1 MEKQEKK
8 TVWQKI
14 VSFFPILPALAVIA
28 IVVGALSGYKPNTYS
43 VRAQAQQNNAA
54 AQASVGAAANV
65 ADGTYTGSAQGFK
78 STITATVTVKDHKI
92 TAIDIKGNDTPGF
105 FDRAKSGMVPKIIQ
119 AQSADVDV
127 VSGATYSSNGIKNA
141 VKKALGQQAGATA
154 TAQRG
159 YSAAKK
165 TTTVQAPPAGSTYK
179 DGTYTGTAQ
188 GFNGPVTVA
197 VTIKDNK
204 ITAVDVKSNSDTP
217 QFFNNAKNKVIPEI
231 VKNNSTKV
239 DGYTGAT
246 YSSNGIKNATAN
258 ALNKAV
264 VKGNDSVK
272 KASLGGQQ
280 TSASTTTAAPAS
292 AATSSA
298 ALKDGTYTVT
308 TQVKPLSSRPQFQA
322 YDITLKVTIK
332 DGKIDSVTD
341 VSSNT
346 NSVNKIFLSRAAN
359 TIPSSIVKAQSADV
373 DSVSGATCSSKAIM
387 DGVKI
392 ALDQAKA

>member
-14 VSFFPILPALAVIA
+14 VSFFPILPAIAVLA

-43 VRAQAQQNNAA
+43 VHAQAQQNEAS
-54 AQASVGAAANV
+54 AQAVVGAAANV
-65 ADGTYTGSAQGFK
+65 ADGKYTGSAQGFK
-78 STITATVTVKDHKI
+78 STITVEVTVKNHKI
-92 TAIDIKGNDTPGF
+92 TAIDVKSENDTPNF
-105 FDRAKSGMVPKIIQ
+105 FSRAKNGVIPAIIEK
-119 AQSADVDV
+119 QSTDVDV

-141 VKKALGQQAGATA
+141 VKNALGQKTSSSSSAA
-154 TAQRG
+154 RG
-159 YSAAKK
+159 YSSAKK
-165 TTTVQAPPAGSTYK
+165 NTTVQAPPAGSTYK
-179 DGTYTGTAQ
+179 DGTYTGSAQ
-188 GFNGPVTVA
+188 GFNGLVTVA

-204 ITAVDVKSNSDTP
+204 ITSVQVKSNSDTP
-217 QFFNNAKNKVIPEI
+217 HFFNNAKNKVIPEI

-264 VKGNDSVK
+264 VKGSDSVK
-272 KASLGGQQ
+272 KASAGQSKAAAA
-280 TSASTTTAAPAS
+280 TVTAAPAK
-292 AATSSA
+292 AN
-298 ALKDGTYTVT
+298 LKDGTYTVT
-308 TQVKPLSSRPQFQA
+308 TKVKPLASNPQFQA

-332 DGKIDSVTD
+332 NGKIDSVTD

-346 NSVNKIFLSRAAN
+346 NQMNKMFLSRAAN